1 MIDLETT
8 ARHFVANHLVVHNS
22 KSFWLEQFCRG
33 VQAILEDSG
42 IDVGFE
48 GAMTEAG
55 FVGTVRFVDGEP
67 VVVQGLANLYKD
79 AIVGIEEFSALTQM
93 MQQPHSSQLDT
104 ALLGALDSGWVY
116 KRLAAGDI
124 RYQTNITIWAGCQPA
139 RFDLT
144 SGLGRRFLFIEFIPT
159 RLDFQLLKIARRRS
173 KNKAYN
179 PVRTKRIRLELR
191 RFKDEV
197 GKIEKVVFD
206 PKVYEFFDKYN
217 IVHYEEMLM
226 ERLLLGYTLMRGRI
240 GKTVYVTLDD
250 ISRQLILREMKYR
263 ESIRRGSEFAEVIM
277 IMREHGGKMKM
288 LELKERLLYYGK
300 DWTQSTQLIQQLAR
314 MKVLRL
320 HGDEVELSPALRGD
334 TNQGNKRI

>member
-1 MIDLETT
+1 
-8 ARHFVANHLVVHNS
+8 
-22 KSFWLEQFCRG
+22 
-33 VQAILEDSG
+33 
-42 IDVGFE
+42 
-48 GAMTEAG
+48 
-55 FVGTVRFVDGEP
+55 
-67 VVVQGLANLYKD
+67 
-79 AIVGIEEFSALTQM
+79 
-93 MQQPHSSQLDT
+93 
-104 ALLGALDSGWVY
+104 
-116 KRLAAGDI
+116 
-124 RYQTNITIWAGCQPA
+124 
-139 RFDLT
+139 
-144 SGLGRRFLFIEFIPT
+144 
-159 RLDFQLLKIARRRS
+159 
-173 KNKAYN
+173 
-179 PVRTKRIRLELR
+179 
-191 RFKDEV
+191 
-197 GKIEKVVFD
+197 IEKVVFD